1 MFGTNL
7 PRFLR
12 RAAATLLVAAPMGL
26 AAQLS
31 PTNSPKFPTAS
42 ILESP
47 GKDVSISLLT
57 MGTGDQIW
65 ELFGHTAIRIHNN
78 VTGQDSVFNWGAF
91 DMSQPNFIL
100 HFLKGLN
107 LYVMDGQTIQEVMAH
122 YRYYNRTV
130 TEQDLELTESQRD
143 SLVRLIQINARPE
156 NVKYR
161 YDYFVDNCSTRP
173 RDLLDRVLGPQFRA
187 KADSLTSLSYRDQA
201 LRLMQGDKPLVVG
214 VDIGLGEPSDEVLTT
229 WKAMFLPRV
238 LHDYVATVQVRDS
251 TGAMRPLVRAER
263 VLFQSTR
270 PPEPAAPP
278 RLWSYLLL
286 MGLAIGGGLLWLAS
300 KAGRSRGARVGLA
313 IVATLWCFVAGIL
326 GVVLTIL
333 WMATDHRFAYANENL
348 LVFNPLWLILA
359 VCVAIYV
366 TSGKAA
372 RFTGLLTAFLAVL
385 CVLALLSHAVFI
397 SRQAN
402 LAIILLALPP
412 ALALA
417 LITWTPAR
425 QSGVDRDSRLT
436 GGA

>member
-7 PRFLR
+7 SRLLR
-12 RAAATLLVAAPMGL
+12 RAVATLFVAAPIAL
-26 AAQLS
+26 PAQLN
-31 PTNSPKFPTAS
+31 PTNAPRFPTAS

-47 GKDVSISLLT
+47 GKDVSVSLLT
-57 MGTGDQIW
+57 MGNGEQIW

-78 VTGQDSVFNWGAF
+78 VTGQDSVFNWGVF
-91 DMSQPNFIL
+91 DSRQPNFIL
-100 HFLKGLN
+100 HFLQGLN
-107 LYVMDGQTIQEVMAH
+107 WYQMGGQTIDDLLAF
-122 YRYYNRTV
+122 YKYFNRSV
-130 TEQDLELTESQRD
+130 TEQSLNLSEVQRD
-143 SLVRLIQINARPE
+143 SLVRLIEANARPE
-156 NVKYR
+156 NLKYR

-173 RDLLDRVLGPQFRA
+173 RDLLDRVLGGQLRA
-187 KADSLTSLSYRDQA
+187 KADSSTGLSYRGQA

-238 LHDYVATVQVRDS
+238 LHDYVGSLQVRDANGG
-251 TGAMRPLVRAER
+251 TQPLVSGER

-270 PPEPAAPP
+270 PPEPVAPP

-286 MGLAIGGGLLWLAS
+286 LGLLIGGVLLWLAS
-300 KAGRSRGARVGLA
+300 IASRSRGARWGLG
-313 IVATLWCFVAGIL
+313 ILATLWCVIAGLL

-333 WMATDHRFAYANENL
+333 WTATDHQFAHANENL

-359 VCVAIYV
+359 VCVAMYV
-366 TSGKAA
+366 ANGKAA
-372 RFTGLLTAFLAVL
+372 RFTGLLTAFLAAL
-385 CVLALLSHAVFI
+385 SVLALLSHAVFV

-425 QSGVDRDSRLT
+425 R
-436 GGA
+436 GA